1 MGLQPVRLLIAEAVV
16 SKLLQGNSMPHTLWP
31 PVYLSCLA
39 SAFAL
44 LSGCADT
51 HQLAR
56 APGKALTS
64 SQQESAYV
72 GLPQDGRLG
81 HTSYPGSGALTAQ
94 AVAVAFSPYFG
105 KVTVGMK
112 YEDFSI
118 AQQTAKAGGY
128 AYLLYPDILHWE
140 DRATEWSGRPDQ
152 ASVKVSVI
160 DANTGKILDSA
171 VVSGKS
177 GLATFGGDRPE
188 HLLPKPLADYAAT
201 LFRP

>member
-1 MGLQPVRLLIAEAVV
+1 MI
-16 SKLLQGNSMPHTLWP
+16 NLWTRI
-31 PVYLSCLA
+31 YLGCLA
-39 SAFAL
+39 GTFAL

-56 APGKALTS
+56 AAGKGLTS
-64 SQQESAYV
+64 TQQTSAYV

-81 HTSYPGSGALTAQ
+81 HITYPGSGALTAQ

-112 YEDFSI
+112 TEDFAG
-118 AQQTAKAGGY
+118 AQQTAKAGEY
-128 AYLLYPDILHWE
+128 THLLYLDILHWE

-152 ASVKVSVI
+152 AAVKVSII
-160 DANTGKILDSA
+160 DTNTGETLDSA

-201 LFRP
+201 LFRPR

>member
-1 MGLQPVRLLIAEAVV
+1 MLMLPIGTFF
-16 SKLLQGNSMPHTLWP
+16 QGDTMTHIQWTRM
-31 PVYLSCLA
+31 YLGCLA
-39 SAFAL
+39 GAFAL

-56 APGKALTS
+56 ATGKGLTS
-64 SQQESAYV
+64 DRQASAYV
-72 GLPQDGRLG
+72 ALPQDGHLG
-81 HTSYPGSGALTAQ
+81 QIAYSGSGALTSQ
-94 AVAVAFSPYFG
+94 AVAVAFSPYLRR
-105 KVTVGMK
+105 VTVGIK
-112 YEDFSI
+112 TEDFSA
-118 AQQTAKAGGY
+118 AQQTAKAG
-128 AYLLYPDILHWE
+128 AFTYLLYPDILHWE

-152 ASVKVSVI
+152 AAVKVSII
-160 DANTGKILDSA
+160 DARTGETLDSA

>member
-1 MGLQPVRLLIAEAVV
+1 MI
-16 SKLLQGNSMPHTLWP
+16 NLWTRIH
-31 PVYLSCLA
+31 LGCLA
-39 SAFAL
+39 GTFAL

-56 APGKALTS
+56 ATGKGLTS
-64 SQQESAYV
+64 AQQTSAYV

-81 HTSYPGSGALTAQ
+81 HITYPGSGALTAQ

-112 YEDFSI
+112 TEDFAA
-118 AQQTAKAGGY
+118 AQQTAKAGEY
-128 AYLLYPDILHWE
+128 THLLYLDILHWE

-152 ASVKVSVI
+152 AAVKVSII
-160 DANTGKILDSA
+160 DTNTGDTLDSA

-201 LFRP
+201 LFRPR

>member
-1 MGLQPVRLLIAEAVV
+1 MI
-16 SKLLQGNSMPHTLWP
+16 HTLGQLT
-31 PVYLSCLA
+31 YLGCLA
-39 SAFAL
+39 GAFAL

-56 APGKALTS
+56 ATGKALTVN
-64 SQQESAYV
+64 QQASAYV
-72 GLPQDGRLG
+72 GLPKDGRFGNTLY
-81 HTSYPGSGALTAQ
+81 SGSGALTAQ

-105 KVTVGMK
+105 KVTVGIK
-112 YEDFSI
+112 HEDFSI

-128 AYLLYPDILHWE
+128 SYLLYPDILHWE

-201 LFRP
+201 LFRTR